1 MKNASCTSCV
11 ACGVLRTHLHFA
23 ARIEAV
29 QLVEQ
34 LKHCALNL
42 SLAAGRRVVAAARTG
57 GTQQAA
63 HNRRRANS
71 QRDDARYARRAKG
84 RSEWCKAHSHRRL
97 TVMG

>member
-1 MKNASCTSCV
+1 MKNASCTSRV

-57 GTQQAA
+57 GAQQAA
-63 HNRRRANS
+63 HNR
-71 QRDDARYARRAKG
+71 QRTTDDAQTASATMRATQG
-84 RSEWCKAHSHRRL
+84 PRQRTE
-97 TVMG
+97 